1 MADNQLSIKGVF
13 FGLLLI
19 PAALYLCYYGE
30 TRKEL
35 SAFVQRA
42 VVIQPAAP
50 STTEGDVRFSGTPE
64 AEVISD
70 TAYGVG
76 NAWYINRQV
85 EVYKQVEKSRTVK
98 KDGKDY
104 EEKYLSTEWVRDPN
118 ESKTFST
125 TQLKLGSLTVSPST
139 VARWLEAKTGNNLSP
154 QIILGRPA
162 GATPNLGDKRVTIT
176 GIKAETPLFVAG
188 HLNNGT
194 VVPNDDGM
202 MVISAM
208 TEQETIASLKS
219 GDRLLYWIIKIG
231 AFFLLYGGFMLI
243 LGPVSWA
250 LSFVPVLGNLGKG
263 VMGLCMFVLSFV
275 IIFSMSALIHFFW
288 WVVGGVVLLLAGIV
302 AGAITLSKKKVET

>member
-1 MADNQLSIKGVF
+1 MADTQFSIKGVF
-13 FGLLLI
+13 FGFILI
-19 PAALYLCYYGE
+19 PAALYLCYFGE

-42 VVIQPAAP
+42 AIIQPTTLP
-50 STTEGDVRFSGTPE
+50 SSDGDVRFSGTPE

-104 EEKYLSTEWVRDPN
+104 EEKYLANEWVRDPD

-125 TQLKLGSLTVSPST
+125 SQFKLGTLTISPSAM
-139 VARWLEAKTGNNLSP
+139 ARWLEAKVGNSLSP
-154 QIILGRPA
+154 QLILGRPA

-176 GIKAETPLFVAG
+176 GIKAGSPLFIAG
-188 HLNNGT
+188 HFSNGA
-194 VVPNDDGM
+194 VVPNEDGM

-208 TEQETIASLKS
+208 TEQETLQSLKS
-219 GDRLLYWIIKIG
+219 GDRLLYWLIKIG

-275 IIFSMSALIHFFW
+275 IIFSLSALIHFFW
-288 WVVGGVVLLLAGIV
+288 WVVGGFVLLLAGIV
-302 AGAITLSKKKVET
+302 AGGITLSKKQSQ